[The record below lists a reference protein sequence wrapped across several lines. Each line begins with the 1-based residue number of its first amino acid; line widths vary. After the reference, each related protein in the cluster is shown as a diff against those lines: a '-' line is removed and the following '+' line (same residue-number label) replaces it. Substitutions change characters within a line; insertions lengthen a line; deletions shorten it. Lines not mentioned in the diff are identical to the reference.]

1 MLHTHQNQLLTT
13 TSSSSSMLVGRTAAT
28 QRSIR
33 CFSKSLL
40 LRNQPQTTEP
50 VSSTQANHAISNKQL
65 LYTTDRLTPGLIFFL
80 PHGTRIFN
88 KLVGFMKNQQ
98 TKYGFQEVISPLIYK
113 NELWK
118 QSGHWDNYKEDMF
131 KVVGNDPS
139 KEETVEGS
147 TCTDHED
154 QHEYGLKPMNCPG
167 HCLIFS
173 KFDKS
178 YSELPVRYS
187 DFLSLHRNEASG
199 ALSGLTRVRRFHQ
212 DDGHIFCALHQIN
225 EEITNTINLI
235 KDTYSVFGID
245 SAKDVEFYLST
256 RPEKFMGEIE
266 AWDEAE
272 NQLRDVLN
280 ATAGKDGWKIRDGD
294 GAFYGPKIDI
304 LLTDAFGKK
313 HQVGTIQLDFQLP
326 SRFELKYTAQSGS
339 KVQPIMIHRAVFGS
353 LERFF
358 AILLDHYQGA
368 WPFWLNPR
376 QALIVPVSEK
386 HVEAAKALQKQ
397 ISGDIAFSDSVAPIT
412 GFNFYVDVDTRDE
425 SVGTRIKDAVQ
436 KKYSYI
442 LMLGD
447 RDIEKGTVAVRT
459 RESRKVLNMTPEE
472 IKELFV
478 SLERSYQ

>member
-1 MLHTHQNQLLTT
+1 MAQK
-13 TSSSSSMLVGRTAAT
+13 
-28 QRSIR
+28 SIR
-33 CFSKSLL
+33 SFSKTTFLC
-40 LRNQPQTTEP
+40 NTTEP
-50 VSSTQANHAISNKQL
+50 ASSTQANHAISNKQL

-98 TKYGFQEVISPLIYK
+98 TKYCFQEVISPLIYK

-131 KVVGNDPS
+131 KVVGNDLS
-139 KEETVEGS
+139 KEEGDACE
-147 TCTDHED
+147 HED

-167 HCLIFS
+167 HCIIFS

-245 SAKDVEFYLST
+245 STKDVEFYLST
-256 RPEKFMGEIE
+256 RPEKFMGEIG

-272 NQLRDVLN
+272 NQLREVLN
-280 ATAGKDGWKIRDGD
+280 ATAGKDGWNIREGD

-326 SRFELKYTAQSGS
+326 SRFELQYTAQSGS

-376 QALIVPVSEK
+376 QAVIVPVSEK
-386 HVEAAKALQKQ
+386 HVEAAKKLQKQ
-397 ISGDIAFSDSVAPIT
+397 ISGDIAYSDSVAPIT
-412 GFNFYVDVDTRDE
+412 GFNFYVDIDSRDE
-425 SVGTRIKDAVQ
+425 SVGNRIRDAVQ

-447 RDIEKGTVAVRT
+447 RDIEQGTVAVRT
-459 RESRKVLNMTPEE
+459 RENRKVKNMTAKE
-472 IKELFV
+472 ISDLFV
-478 SLERSYQ
+478 SLERSFQ

>member
-1 MLHTHQNQLLTT
+1 
-13 TSSSSSMLVGRTAAT
+13 
-28 QRSIR
+28 
-33 CFSKSLL
+33 
-40 LRNQPQTTEP
+40 
-50 VSSTQANHAISNKQL
+50 
-65 LYTTDRLTPGLIFFL
+65 
-80 PHGTRIFN
+80 
-88 KLVGFMKNQQ
+88 MKNQQ

-118 QSGHWDNYKEDMF
+118 KSGHWENYKEDMF
-131 KVVGNDPS
+131 KVVGNDLS
-139 KEETVEGS
+139 KEEVPE
-147 TCTDHED
+147 DHAEHNHEE
-154 QHEYGLKPMNCPG
+154 HEYGLKPMNCPG

-173 KFDKS
+173 KFDRS

-212 DDGHIFCALHQIN
+212 DDGHIFCTLSQIH

-235 KDTYSVFGID
+235 KDTYSVFGIE
-245 SAKDVEFYLST
+245 AKDIEFYLST
-256 RPEKFMGEIE
+256 RPEKYMGEIE
-266 AWDEAE
+266 AWNEAE
-272 NQLRDVLN
+272 SQLTQVLN
-280 ATAGKDGWKIRDGD
+280 TTAGEDGWNIREGD

-326 SRFELKYTAQSGS
+326 SRFQLQYTAQSGL
-339 KVQPIMIHRAVFGS
+339 KEQPIMVHRAVFGS

-376 QALIVPVSEK
+376 QAMIVPVSEK
-386 HVEAAKALQKQ
+386 HFEAAKTLQKQ
-397 ISGDIAFSDSVAPIT
+397 ISGDIAYSSSIAPIT
-412 GFNFYVDVDTRDE
+412 GYNFYVDVDTRNE
-425 SVGTRIKDAVQ
+425 SVGARIKDAVQ

-447 RDIEKGTVAVRT
+447 KDIEKRTVAART
-459 RESRKVLNMTPEE
+459 RDSRKVTNMTPAE
-472 IKELFV
+472 IVDLFID
-478 SLERSYQ
+478 LEKKYL